1 TSKSNKAKIQAI
13 TSIMSEISTSC
24 QKIIEHLDAEL
35 KTIRTGRSTPELVDG
50 IFVEVW
56 GSKQPLKAVASISTP
71 DSKTIQIEPW
81 DSSVVKLIEVALT
94 EADLGMMPNVQGKV
108 IRLVMPMMTDE
119 NRQHMVKKVK
129 EKTEDTRVSIRRVR
143 EEVKKGIEKQE
154 GIGEDE
160 KHGQLEAMEKEIK
173 SFVEKADAMGKK
185 KEDEITTI

>member
-1 TSKSNKAKIQAI
+1 
-13 TSIMSEISTSC
+13 MSEISTSC
-24 QKIIEHLDAEL
+24 QKIIEHLEGEL

-50 IFVEVW
+50 ICVEVW

-81 DSSVVKLIEVALT
+81 DNSVVKLIETALT
-94 EADLGMMPNVQGKV
+94 EADLGMMPNVQGKI
-108 IRLVMPMMTDE
+108 IRLIMPMMTDE

-129 EKTEDTRVSIRRVR
+129 EKVEDTKVSIRRVR

-160 KHGQLEAMEKEIK
+160 KHGELDAMEKEIK
-173 SFVEKADAMGKK
+173 SFVEKADLMGKK
-185 KEDEITTI
+185 KEEEITTI

>member
-1 TSKSNKAKIQAI
+1 
-13 TSIMSEISTSC
+13 MSEISTSC